1 MSLFH
6 ASCLLF
12 FLQSSFFLSPLTF
25 FYPIFLP
32 SLSNFFLISDFS
44 MFLPFILQAPFYLYH
59 FSFTTSLFI
68 SLSSP
73 PVSFSLLLP
82 SSSSCHT
89 IFFSLQLSLS
99 LSCLLFYSS
108 VFASQK
114 SLILLLL
121 LSVMFFHIEENETGV
136 KRN

>member
-1 MSLFH
+1 MVPREVRAPAENIGKDGQGWLH

-73 PVSFSLLLP
+73 PLSFSLLLP
-82 SSSSCHT
+82 SSSSCHS
-89 IFFSLQLSLS
+89 IFFLSP
-99 LSCLLFYSS
+99 
-108 VFASQK
+108 AI
-114 SLILLLL
+114 SLIVLLTFLLLPQYL
-121 LSVMFFHIEENETGV
+121 PPENL
-136 KRN
+136 